1 MLRSMDEGDGQNN
14 ENNIGIQL
22 FCVACIERMLA
33 ASIFHYS
40 FVHLCCVVPLPVHYR
55 LCLVTVCMKVLQNG
69 RCPIFREDRRCTFS
83 WNACNQ
89 NSYFI
94 RCTHTAVSKVVTAYT
109 HHGKASSAKWNSG
122 WKLKLSGRDHCIL
135 TGVSKS
141 YSTVAKVTAV
151 LNIHLEDTVSE
162 KNSLTTASQ
171 MQSTVQLQLQNLW
184 LLNATLKVKKWY
196 DAHKAWMSD
205 AWKYII
211 WSDEKVVFQTVPNI
225 RLGLCLQ
232 NAQGSL

>member
-1 MLRSMDEGDGQNN
+1 MT
-14 ENNIGIQL
+14 
-22 FCVACIERMLA
+22 
-33 ASIFHYS
+33 
-40 FVHLCCVVPLPVHYR
+40 VV
-55 LCLVTVCMKVLQNG
+55 QNG
-69 RCPIFREDRRCTFS
+69 RLVISSKRTDCWCVFS
-83 WNACNQ
+83 CSAA
-89 NSYFI
+89 SVAKMATLFSVY
-94 RCTHTAVSKVVTAYT
+94 RAAVSKVVTAYT